1 MHQPKPE
8 PTRPGYATPSG
19 SRRIEINS
27 PDFRRVES
35 AAEPHLRA
43 ALIDIANQQL
53 DAALA
58 SITRAFI
65 AAHPPPTELNTF
77 DLTLGEIGITS
88 RIAHQ
93 LERTLGIVTVR
104 DLLNHTPEQLAA
116 VPNIAETS
124 LKNIHR
130 AVKELGLK

>member
-1 MHQPKPE
+1 MHYPQRE
-8 PTRPGYATPSG
+8 PTRPGYTTPCG
-19 SRRIEINS
+19 SLRMDINS

-35 AAEPHLRA
+35 AAEPHIRA

-58 SITRAFI
+58 SITRAFL
-65 AAHPPPTELNTF
+65 AAHPPPNKLNTF

-116 VPNIAETS
+116 VPNIAEES
-124 LKNIHR
+124 LKNIQR
-130 AVKELGLK
+130 AIKELKLK